1 MNELPP
7 IEFLD
12 MAAKAANWV
21 AGWEIAQHADSERA
35 DEKASIIAHA
45 RTLQNLAALDPSIM
59 PIDPDRECLVAIYE
73 ASGRPLGAEQ
83 VRDNPDDEDR
93 AAIAV
98 IKAYRE
104 AAVAKALA
112 ERGLA

>member
-1 MNELPP
+1 
-7 IEFLD
+7 
-12 MAAKAANWV
+12 
-21 AGWEIAQHADSERA
+21 
-35 DEKASIIAHA
+35 
-45 RTLQNLAALDPSIM
+45 
-59 PIDPDRECLVAIYE
+59 LVAIYE